1 MYFML
6 SLKCCIIT
14 KMQKGFHI
22 MDVLSLIVLVAAIA
36 IAFACKVNTGLVA
49 IALSLVIGRIAG
61 LSDKWLLNSFDSS
74 LFLMLFGVMYL
85 FCIAQEN
92 KTLEL
97 LAKKLLALCR
107 GKLKLFPPLL
117 FLISAVLSAIGPG
130 PISVTALM
138 SVLIVALATET
149 GTHPVKLL
157 PFGALGAFAGGLSPI
172 SPSGIVANSVATES
186 GIAGL
191 AFPLFWQ
198 MALAMSLYA
207 AILYFVFKWHKQ
219 TDIAPARG
227 ATERIPAFS
236 WKQWLTLAGIIAVAL
251 LSTVLGV
258 NVGLAAF
265 AVSVLLTICRAADES
280 AAFKKVPWGTLVM
293 ITGMGIL
300 ISLVTELKGIELLSQ
315 GLSAFMSRYTATP
328 LMTILGGVMS
338 WFSSASGV
346 VMPTLIPTVPD
357 ISATLSG
364 LQPLELT
371 VGLCIGAHAA
381 AVSPLSSC
389 GALMLAAYSSSGNI
403 DIKERNKTF
412 TQLFVIS
419 AAGVLFCALLSF
431 TGIYG

>member
-1 MYFML
+1 
-6 SLKCCIIT
+6 
-14 KMQKGFHI
+14 
-22 MDVLSLIVLVAAIA
+22 MDILTLVVLVAAIA
-36 IAFACKVNTGLVA
+36 IAFICKANTGLVA
-49 IALSLVIGRIAG
+49 IALSLVVGRIAG

-117 FLISAVLSAIGPG
+117 FVISAVLSAIGPG

-186 GIAGL
+186 GIGGL
-191 AFPLFWQ
+191 AVPLFWQ
-198 MALAMSLYA
+198 MALAMSLYS
-207 AILYFVFKWHKQ
+207 AILYFIFKWHKQ
-219 TDIAPARG
+219 TDIAPAG
-227 ATERIPAFS
+227 NAAEPIPAFS

-251 LSTVLGV
+251 LSTVFGI

-265 AVSVLLTICRAADES
+265 AASVILTICRAADES
-280 AAFKKVPWGTLVM
+280 AAFKKVPWSTLVM
-293 ITGMGIL
+293 ITGVGIL
-300 ISLVTELKGIELLSQ
+300 ISLVTELKGIELLSRA
-315 GLSAFMSRYTATP
+315 LSSLMNKITAPP
-328 LMTILGGVMS
+328 LLTFLGGVMS

-357 ISATLSG
+357 ITATLSG
-364 LQPLELT
+364 VQELELT
-371 VGLCIGAHAA
+371 VGICIGAHAA

-403 DIKERNKTF
+403 NIKERNKAF

-419 AAGVLFCALLSF
+419 AAGVLFCALLAF

>member
-1 MYFML
+1 M
-6 SLKCCIIT
+6 
-14 KMQKGFHI
+14 
-22 MDVLSLIVLVAAIA
+22 VVLVTAIA
-36 IAFACKVNTGLVA
+36 IAFIFKVNTGLVA
-49 IALSLVIGRIAG
+49 IALSLIVGRIAG

-117 FLISAVLSAIGPG
+117 FVISAVLSAIGPG

-138 SVLIVALATET
+138 SVLIVALANET
-149 GTHPVKLL
+149 GKNPVKLL

-191 AFPLFWQ
+191 AVPLLWQ

-219 TDIAPARG
+219 TDIAPASN
-227 ATERIPAFS
+227 AAEPIPAFS
-236 WKQWLTLAGIIAVAL
+236 WKQWTTLGGIIAVAL
-251 LSTVLGV
+251 LSTVFGI

-265 AVSVLLTICRAADES
+265 AVSVVLTICRAADES

-293 ITGMGIL
+293 ITGVGIL
-300 ISLVTELKGIELLSQ
+300 ISVVTELKGIELLSRT
-315 GLSAFMSRYTATP
+315 LSSLMNKVVATP
-328 LMTILGGVMS
+328 LMTLLGGVMS

-357 ISATLSG
+357 IAATLSG
-364 LQPLELT
+364 VQELELT
-371 VGLCIGAHAA
+371 VGICIGAHVA

-389 GALMLAAYSSSGNI
+389 GALMLAAYCSSGNI
-403 DIKERNKTF
+403 DIQSRNKAF
-412 TQLFVIS
+412 TQLFAIS
-419 AAGVLFCALLSF
+419 AAGVLFCAVLAF

>member
-1 MYFML
+1 
-6 SLKCCIIT
+6 
-14 KMQKGFHI
+14 
-22 MDVLSLIVLVAAIA
+22 MDLLSLIVLVAAIA
-36 IAFACKVNTGLVA
+36 IAFICKVNTGLVA
-49 IALSLVIGRIAG
+49 IALSLIVARIAG

-117 FLISAVLSAIGPG
+117 FLISALLSAIGPG

-138 SVLIVALATET
+138 SVLIVALANET
-149 GTHPVKLL
+149 GTNPVKLL

-172 SPSGIVANSVATES
+172 TPSGIVANSVATES
-186 GIAGL
+186 GISGL
-191 AFPLFWQ
+191 AVPLFWQ
-198 MALAMSLYA
+198 MALVTSLYA
-207 AILYFVFKWHKQ
+207 AILYFVFKWHRQKDAVSQ
-219 TDIAPARG
+219 SETNAP
-227 ATERIPAFS
+227 IPAFS
-236 WKQWLTLAGIIAVAL
+236 WKQWLTLAGILAVAL
-251 LSTVLGV
+251 VSTVWGV

-265 AVSVLLTICRAADES
+265 AVAVVLTVCRAADET

-293 ITGMGIL
+293 ITGVGIL

-315 GLSAFMSRYTATP
+315 GLSSLMNSFTAAP
-328 LMTILGGVMS
+328 LMSLLGGVMS

-357 ISATLSG
+357 ITATLSG
-364 LQPLELT
+364 VGTLELT
-371 VGLCIGAHAA
+371 VGLCIDAHLAA
-381 AVSPLSSC
+381 ISPLSSC

-403 DIKERNKTF
+403 DVQSRNKAF
-412 TQLFVIS
+412 TQLFVMS
-419 AAGVLFCALLSF
+419 AAGVVFGALLAF